1 MTYPIG
7 GQFNIGSSYMPYST
21 LGTSY
26 GNPYQTSMFGGCSTS
41 SSSGMDMSSM
51 MSFMMQMKQL
61 EAMNQ
66 TTTTT
71 SNSIAESSSS
81 SGYDSTEIGNFETD
95 GSDLDAFKD
104 FINNQNTATTLHI
117 SNNNFEEFASNL
129 LIALN
134 EEAEFSDT
142 ENISLSRALNALGIQ
157 LTPTQADQLAYSL
170 GIDPEQDLDGTKL
183 ADVLEH
189 LGFRA
194 GENNRYNVNFEMEKA
209 IKKINDNT
217 SYKIQDFD
225 ENNGIGSN
233 SGDTKKMDSK
243 EFTTTFNAFKETAPA
258 NAKLTYGSLD
268 NLSEHLLKACKD
280 STINSSGTS
289 TIKDVLN
296 QLGIDADT
304 MSEQTLKELLYKAG
318 IGNLDSNQNS
328 STPLVRTKPSSS
340 HAPGD
345 HTSWTS
351 SGDGYSGGAG
361 WWKAFGHA
369 GLGGAASGAAAGAA
383 IGACFGGIG
392 ALPGA
397 LIGGLLGAVGGSAY
411 AMVEGEH
418 NERATDLQK
427 LYNNSAGIP
436 QSPSVE
442 GIKNSVDLTTELDEA
457 QIKKVL
463 IALGFGETSVTKSD
477 FEAAIN
483 NDITFTKS
491 NIKDQDGNNIF
502 NTFLCNINAED
513 CFKSGNSGQ
522 VENSDSLAAIDTL
535 VNTILASDDTVKQAS
550 IEAFF
555 TDFPDFVDDFIR
567 RAIDTTAWQTTET
580 VPMNVYKLDYFFQA
594 AQDLINATTDPDKKM
609 RFKIAYN
616 AGVDRLAQLAGSSCV
631 TVSDVDMATQLQQTL
646 KFSGSELTDN
656 TTGYSGL

>member
-117 SNNNFEEFASNL
+117 SNNDLEGFASNL

-157 LTPTQADQLAYSL
+157 LNPTQADQLAYSL
-170 GIDPEQDLDGTKL
+170 GIDPEQDLGSAQL

-217 SYKIQDFD
+217 SYKIQDFAAD
-225 ENNGIGSN
+225 NGIGGT

-268 NLSEHLLKACKD
+268 NLSEHLKEACKN
-280 STINSSGTS
+280 STINSSGKT

-318 IGNLDSNQNS
+318 IGTLDTQSES
-328 STPLVRTKPSSS
+328 SLERTTPSTS

-345 HTSWTS
+345 HTSWIS

-361 WWKAFGHA
+361 WFKAFGH
-369 GLGGAASGAAAGAA
+369 GTLGGAAAGAAAGAA
-383 IGACFGGIG
+383 IGAVFGGIG
-392 ALPGA
+392 VVPGA
-397 LIGGLLGAVGGSAY
+397 IIGGLLGAVGGSAY

-427 LYNNSAGIP
+427 LYNNNAGIT
-436 QSPSVE
+436 QSTSGE
-442 GIKNSVDLTTELDEA
+442 GIQNSFDIDTELSEA

-491 NIKDQDGNNIF
+491 NIKDKNGNNIF

-522 VENSDSLAAIDTL
+522 VDKSDSFGAIDTL
-535 VNTILASDDTVKQAS
+535 VNTILSSDETVKQAS